1 MDRHGTLPAW
11 NTAGSG
17 HGPLAGGSHGDR
29 RNAGAARSLQH
40 RATGTTADQHG
51 GGIVSE
57 AQSALSVTLN
67 GEAVSISHRQLTEA
81 LCEFGYDPEQQ
92 GIAVAINMSVV
103 PRSEWTQTSIADGD
117 RIDIVGAK
125 QGG

>member
-1 MDRHGTLPAW
+1 MTQPQATL
-11 NTAGSG
+11 
-17 HGPLAGGSHGDR
+17 H
-29 RNAGAARSLQH
+29 
-40 RATGTTADQHG
+40 
-51 GGIVSE
+51 
-57 AQSALSVTLN
+57 VTVN
-67 GEAVSISHRQLTEA
+67 GEEISLSNEQLTEA

>member
-1 MDRHGTLPAW
+1 M
-11 NTAGSG
+11 
-17 HGPLAGGSHGDR
+17 
-29 RNAGAARSLQH
+29 
-40 RATGTTADQHG
+40 
-51 GGIVSE
+51 SE
-57 AQSALSVTLN
+57 AQSALAVTLN
-67 GEAVSISHRQLTEA
+67 GEAVTIANQQLTEA

-103 PRSEWTQTSIADGD
+103 PRSEWGQTSIADGD

>member
-1 MDRHGTLPAW
+1 M
-11 NTAGSG
+11 
-17 HGPLAGGSHGDR
+17 
-29 RNAGAARSLQH
+29 
-40 RATGTTADQHG
+40 
-51 GGIVSE
+51 SE
-57 AQSALSVTLN
+57 AQSALAVTLN
-67 GEAVSISHRQLTEA
+67 GEAVTIANRQLTEA

-103 PRSEWTQTSIADGD
+103 PRSEWGQTSIADGD